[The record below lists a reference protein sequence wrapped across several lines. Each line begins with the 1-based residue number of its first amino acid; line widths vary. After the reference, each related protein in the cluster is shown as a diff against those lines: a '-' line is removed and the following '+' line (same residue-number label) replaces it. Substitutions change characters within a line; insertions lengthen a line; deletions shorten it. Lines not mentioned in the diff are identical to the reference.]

1 MNNFNSSTSPY
12 KDIPEYCYS
21 ATLEEVRAKDY
32 SLVPSKYI
40 EFVNRDDHLD
50 YDEKMSA
57 LQDQFAELLKDE
69 EQSKKELLKVFKD
82 LGYEIQL

>member
-1 MNNFNSSTSPY
+1 VNNSNSSTSPY